1 MTKLTRESLAAL
13 AGGSA
18 DKTARPYVKVGM
30 SSCGLAAGAGA
41 VYELIRDEVARR
53 FPDVQVL
60 RCGCNGMCHAE
71 PLVEVSAGG
80 APPVVY
86 GRVTREIAQRILE
99 EHVGGGRLV
108 NDHII
113 VMNVRGD
120 KEP

>member
-1 MTKLTRESLAAL
+1 MTKLTRESLAAM
-13 AGGSA
+13 AGGGQKKPA
-18 DKTARPYVKVGM
+18 GPYVKVGM

-41 VYELIRDEVARR
+41 VFDLLKDEVARR
-53 FPDVQVL
+53 FPEVQVR

-80 APPVVY
+80 VPPVVY

-120 KEP
+120 EEP